1 MGGHRP
7 PIFHK
12 YNIYS
17 FFVMNNIKDFD
28 EFITEVK
35 SERDIV
41 KDLARHLS
49 FDRDIV
55 KYLNTS
61 RAKRTIGWREL
72 LADKL
77 HGKNLDYINYIT
89 KNMVADYNPQIVGPM
104 NFKDD
109 EGDFDVENE
118 KEAAENDGRTPLEK
132 KLDRLEDKID
142 TIEDILEIEPG
153 FPEAVKITKKELDL
167 TPLEDKIAEIEDK
180 EIEEEE

>member
-1 MGGHRP
+1 MGK
-7 PIFHK
+7 IK
-12 YNIYS
+12 Y
-17 FFVMNNIKDFD
+17 FD
-28 EFITEVK
+28 EFITEAK
-35 SERDIV
+35 SEKDIV

-49 FDRDIV
+49 FDRDVV

-61 RAKRTIGWREL
+61 RAKREIGWREL

-89 KNMVADYNPQIVGPM
+89 KNMVADYNPQIVGPV

-118 KEAAENDGRTPLEK
+118 KDAAEDGRSPLEK
-132 KLDRLEDKID
+132 KIDRLEDRID
-142 TIEDILEIEPG
+142 AISDVLEIKPG
-153 FPEAVKITKKELDL
+153 FPEATEITKQELDL
-167 TPLEDKIAEIEDK
+167 TPFEDKIGDREKEDK

>member
-1 MGGHRP
+1 
-7 PIFHK
+7 
-12 YNIYS
+12 
-17 FFVMNNIKDFD
+17 MNNIKDFD
-28 EFITEVK
+28 EFITEMK

-49 FDRDIV
+49 FDRDVV

-61 RAKRTIGWREL
+61 RAKRKIGWREL

-89 KNMVADYNPQIVGPM
+89 KNMVADYNPQIVGPT
-104 NFKDD
+104 NFKDM

-118 KEAAENDGRTPLEK
+118 NGKDKDNEKSPIEK
-132 KLDRLEDKID
+132 KLDKLEDKIN

-153 FPEAVKITKKELDL
+153 FPEATEITKQELDL
-167 TPLEDKIAEIEDK
+167 TPFEDKIKNSEDNG
-180 EIEEEE
+180 IEEEEE

>member
-1 MGGHRP
+1 M
-7 PIFHK
+7 IL
-12 YNIYS
+12 
-17 FFVMNNIKDFD
+17 NNIKHFD

-35 SERDIV
+35 SEKDIV

-61 RAKRTIGWREL
+61 RAKRKIGWRKL

-109 EGDFDVENE
+109 EGDFDVELE
-118 KEAAENDGRTPLEK
+118 KEAAEDDGKTPLERK
-132 KLDRLEDKID
+132 IDKLEDKINN
-142 TIEDILEIEPG
+142 IEDILEIEPG
-153 FPEAVKITKKELDL
+153 FPETVEITKKELDL
-167 TPLEDKIAEIEDK
+167 TPLEDKIGETKDN

>member
-1 MGGHRP
+1 
-7 PIFHK
+7 
-12 YNIYS
+12 
-17 FFVMNNIKDFD
+17 MNNIKHFD

-35 SERDIV
+35 SDKDIV

-49 FDRDIV
+49 FDRDVV

-61 RAKRTIGWREL
+61 RAKRKIGWREL

-89 KNMVADYNPQIVGPM
+89 KNMVADYNPQIVGPV
-104 NFKDD
+104 NFKDN
-109 EGDFDVENE
+109 EGDFDVTREDDTQD
-118 KEAAENDGRTPLEK
+118 DGKTPLEK
-132 KLDRLEDKID
+132 KIDRLSDKID

-153 FPEAVKITKKELDL
+153 FPEAVEITKKELDL
-167 TPLEDKIAEIEDK
+167 TPLEDKIASAEEEKIEK

>member
-1 MGGHRP
+1 
-7 PIFHK
+7 
-12 YNIYS
+12 
-17 FFVMNNIKDFD
+17 MNNIKYFD
-28 EFITEVK
+28 EFVTEAK

-49 FDRDIV
+49 FDRDVV

-61 RAKRTIGWREL
+61 RAKRKIGWREL

-118 KEAAENDGRTPLEK
+118 KNNKDDEKSPIEKKIDRLEK
-132 KLDRLEDKID
+132 KID
-142 TIEDILEIEPG
+142 TLEDILEIEPG
-153 FPEAVKITKKELDL
+153 FPEAIEITKKELDL
-167 TPLEDKIAEIEDK
+167 TPLEDKIADNK
-180 EIEEEE
+180 DIEEE

>member
-1 MGGHRP
+1 
-7 PIFHK
+7 
-12 YNIYS
+12 
-17 FFVMNNIKDFD
+17 MNNIKYFD
-28 EFITEVK
+28 EFVTEAK

-49 FDRDIV
+49 FDRDVV

-61 RAKRTIGWREL
+61 RAKRKIGWREL

-89 KNMVADYNPQIVGPM
+89 KNMVADYNPHIVGPM
-104 NFKDD
+104 NFKDG

-118 KEAAENDGRTPLEK
+118 KDASNDEKTPLEK
-132 KLDRLEDKID
+132 KIDKIEKKID

-153 FPEAVKITKKELDL
+153 FPEAIEITKKELDL
-167 TPLEDKIAEIEDK
+167 TPLEDKIADNK
-180 EIEEEE
+180 DIEEE

>member
-1 MGGHRP
+1 
-7 PIFHK
+7 
-12 YNIYS
+12 
-17 FFVMNNIKDFD
+17 MNNIKYFD
-28 EFITEVK
+28 EYITEVK
-35 SERDIV
+35 SDKDIV

-49 FDRDIV
+49 FDRDVV

-61 RAKRTIGWREL
+61 RAKREIGWREL

-118 KEAAENDGRTPLEK
+118 KNNKDDEKSPIEKKIDRLEK
-132 KLDRLEDKID
+132 KID
-142 TIEDILEIEPG
+142 TLEDILEIEPG
-153 FPEAVKITKKELDL
+153 FPESIEITKKELDL
-167 TPLEDKIAEIEDK
+167 TPLEDKIADNK
-180 EIEEEE
+180 DIEEE

>member
-1 MGGHRP
+1 
-7 PIFHK
+7 
-12 YNIYS
+12 
-17 FFVMNNIKDFD
+17 MNNIKYFD

-35 SERDIV
+35 SDKDIV

-49 FDRDIV
+49 FDRDVV

-61 RAKRTIGWREL
+61 RSKREIGWREL

-89 KNMVADYNPQIVGPM
+89 KNMVADYNPQIVGPT

-118 KEAAENDGRTPLEK
+118 KEAKEDDGRTPLEIK
-132 KLDRLEDKID
+132 IDKLEDRIENIEDVLEIDPLFPDTRDLTKQELELTPVEDKIGNKD
-142 TIEDILEIEPG
+142 VES
-153 FPEAVKITKKELDL
+153 
-167 TPLEDKIAEIEDK
+167 DK
-180 EIEEEE
+180 EIDEEE

>member
-1 MGGHRP
+1 
-7 PIFHK
+7 
-12 YNIYS
+12 
-17 FFVMNNIKDFD
+17 MNNLKYFD

-35 SERDIV
+35 SDKDIV

-49 FDRDIV
+49 FDRDVV

-61 RAKRTIGWREL
+61 RAKREIGWREL

-89 KNMVADYNPQIVGPM
+89 KNMVADYNPQIVGPT
-104 NFKDD
+104 NFKDT

-118 KEAAENDGRTPLEK
+118 KDAKEDDDRTPLEIR
-132 KLDRLEDKID
+132 LDKIEDKID
-142 TIEDILEIEPG
+142 NIEDILEIEPG
-153 FPEAVKITKKELDL
+153 FPEATEITKKELDL
-167 TPLEDKIAEIEDK
+167 TPLEDKIGTSEEKETEIEK

>member
-1 MGGHRP
+1 
-7 PIFHK
+7 
-12 YNIYS
+12 
-17 FFVMNNIKDFD
+17 MNNIKYFD
-28 EFITEVK
+28 EFVTEAK

-49 FDRDIV
+49 FDRDVV

-61 RAKRTIGWREL
+61 RAKRKIGWREL

-118 KEAAENDGRTPLEK
+118 KNNKDDEKSPIEKKIDRLEK
-132 KLDRLEDKID
+132 KID
-142 TIEDILEIEPG
+142 TLEDILEIEPG
-153 FPEAVKITKKELDL
+153 FPEAIEITKKELDL
-167 TPLEDKIAEIEDK
+167 TPLEDKIAEKEEN

>member
-1 MGGHRP
+1 
-7 PIFHK
+7 
-12 YNIYS
+12 
-17 FFVMNNIKDFD
+17 MNNIKYFD
-28 EFITEVK
+28 EFVTEAK

-49 FDRDIV
+49 FDRDVV

-61 RAKRTIGWREL
+61 RAKREIGWREL

-118 KEAAENDGRTPLEK
+118 KDASNDEKTPIEK
-132 KLDRLEDKID
+132 KIDKIEKKIE

-153 FPEAVKITKKELDL
+153 FPEAIEITKQELDL
-167 TPLEDKIAEIEDK
+167 TPLEDKIADNK
-180 EIEEEE
+180 DIEEE

>member
-1 MGGHRP
+1 
-7 PIFHK
+7 
-12 YNIYS
+12 
-17 FFVMNNIKDFD
+17 MNNIKNFD
-28 EFITEVK
+28 EFIAEAK

-61 RAKRTIGWREL
+61 RAKRKIGWREL

-109 EGDFDVENE
+109 DGDFDVENE
-118 KEAAENDGRTPLEK
+118 KEKSDDGKTPIEK
-132 KLDRLEDKID
+132 KLDKLEDKINK
-142 TIEDILEIEPG
+142 IEDVLEIEPS
-153 FPEAVKITKKELDL
+153 FPETIKITKQELDL
-167 TPLEDKIAEIEDK
+167 TPIEDKIGNED
-180 EIEEEE
+180 ENIEEEE

>member
-1 MGGHRP
+1 MSLSK
-7 PIFHK
+7 IK
-12 YNIYS
+12 Y
-17 FFVMNNIKDFD
+17 FD
-28 EFITEVK
+28 EFITEAK

-49 FDRDIV
+49 FDRDVV

-61 RAKRTIGWREL
+61 RAKREIGWREL

-118 KEAAENDGRTPLEK
+118 KNNKDDEKSPIEKKIDRLEK
-132 KLDRLEDKID
+132 KID
-142 TIEDILEIEPG
+142 TLEDILEIEPG
-153 FPEAVKITKKELDL
+153 FPEAIEITKKELDL
-167 TPLEDKIAEIEDK
+167 TPLEDKIAEKEEN

>member
-1 MGGHRP
+1 
-7 PIFHK
+7 
-12 YNIYS
+12 
-17 FFVMNNIKDFD
+17 MNNIKYFD
-28 EFITEVK
+28 EFVTEAK

-49 FDRDIV
+49 FDRDVV

-61 RAKRTIGWREL
+61 IAKRKIGWREL

-118 KEAAENDGRTPLEK
+118 KTNNDDEKSPIEKKIDRLEK
-132 KLDRLEDKID
+132 KID
-142 TIEDILEIEPG
+142 TLEDILEIEPG
-153 FPEAVKITKKELDL
+153 FPEAIEITKKELDL
-167 TPLEDKIAEIEDK
+167 TPLEDKIADNK
-180 EIEEEE
+180 DIEEE

>member
-1 MGGHRP
+1 
-7 PIFHK
+7 
-12 YNIYS
+12 
-17 FFVMNNIKDFD
+17 MNNIKYFD
-28 EFITEVK
+28 EFVTEAK

-49 FDRDIV
+49 FDRDVV

-61 RAKRTIGWREL
+61 RAKRKIGWREL

-77 HGKNLDYINYIT
+77 HGTNLDYINYIT

-109 EGDFDVENE
+109 DGDFDVENE
-118 KEAAENDGRTPLEK
+118 KDASNDEKTPLEK
-132 KLDRLEDKID
+132 KIDKIEKKID

-153 FPEAVKITKKELDL
+153 FPEAIEITKKELDL
-167 TPLEDKIAEIEDK
+167 TPLEDKIADNK
-180 EIEEEE
+180 DIEEE

>member
-1 MGGHRP
+1 MGK
-7 PIFHK
+7 IK
-12 YNIYS
+12 Y
-17 FFVMNNIKDFD
+17 FD
-28 EFITEVK
+28 EFIIEAK

-49 FDRDIV
+49 FDRDVV

-61 RAKRTIGWREL
+61 RAKREIGWREL

-109 EGDFDVENE
+109 SGDFDVENE
-118 KEAAENDGRTPLEK
+118 KDNKDDERTPMEK
-132 KLDRLEDKID
+132 KIDRLEKKID
-142 TIEDILEIEPG
+142 TIEDILEIEPS
-153 FPEAVKITKKELDL
+153 FPEAIEITKKELDL
-167 TPLEDKIAEIEDK
+167 TPLEDKIAEK
-180 EIEEEE
+180 EENEIKEEE

>member
-1 MGGHRP
+1 
-7 PIFHK
+7 
-12 YNIYS
+12 
-17 FFVMNNIKDFD
+17 MNNIKYFD
-28 EFITEVK
+28 EFITEAK

-49 FDRDIV
+49 FDRDVV

-61 RAKRTIGWREL
+61 RAKREIGWREL

-109 EGDFDVENE
+109 GGDFDVENE
-118 KEAAENDGRTPLEK
+118 KNNKDDEKSPIEKKIDNLEK
-132 KLDRLEDKID
+132 KID
-142 TIEDILEIEPG
+142 TIEDILEIEPN
-153 FPEAVKITKKELDL
+153 FPEAIEITKKELDL
-167 TPLEDKIAEIEDK
+167 TPLEDKIAEK
-180 EIEEEE
+180 EENKIEEEE